1 VVAGRAASVASASA
15 HFEEPARPTRVEP
28 AFSLANALDE
38 IADEPIP
45 AGDAPELAQLE
56 PEKTVMRAPT
66 EEPDA
71 EVGGDERPA
80 TAADA
85 DGPLPIAADHD
96 AEQLAENKAESD
108 SEDRAATVSNLE
120 QEMARLLGQITTKPD
135 D

>member
-1 VVAGRAASVASASA
+1 
-15 HFEEPARPTRVEP
+15 
-28 AFSLANALDE
+28 
-38 IADEPIP
+38 
-45 AGDAPELAQLE
+45 
-56 PEKTVMRAPT
+56 MRAPT